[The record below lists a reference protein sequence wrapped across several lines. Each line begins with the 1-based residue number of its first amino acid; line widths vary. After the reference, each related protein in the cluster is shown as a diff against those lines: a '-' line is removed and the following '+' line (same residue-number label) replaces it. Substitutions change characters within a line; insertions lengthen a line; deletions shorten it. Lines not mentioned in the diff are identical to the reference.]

1 MANSKKPSAL
11 TEKNFPLI
19 KESLI
24 RGLEM
29 TYPVRLPRLK
39 DSDREIWVAVGRQD
53 VIEKLKLIR
62 KAQTKST

>member
-1 MANSKKPSAL
+1 MAKTKKPYTL
-11 TEKNFPLI
+11 TEKIFPLVT
-19 KESLI
+19 ESLI
-24 RGLEM
+24 RGLEI

-39 DSDREIWVAVGRQD
+39 DSDREIWVSVGRQD